1 MVESIVLSALTDYK
15 YSKFSNYK
23 EFKKEVIRLK
33 HIIIGGVAAGMS
45 AASKIK
51 RIQKDASVHVYAK
64 GSFLS
69 YGACGLCYFIAGLS
83 DDHNKM
89 IARTREEF
97 EAQGIKTYLR
107 SEATGV
113 DAQNKVVTVKNLD
126 TGEITKETYD
136 RLMIATGAQAIR
148 PPIDGMDKKGVYTL
162 KTLEDGLCLKKEITR
177 YGIKDVV
184 IVGGGYIGVEMA
196 EALHALGKKVVCL
209 EAAERILLPFD
220 AEISDIALTEIQRH
234 GVEVKTGEKVLSFKG
249 GASVN
254 TVVTDKGEYIADAVV
269 VAAGVKPAT
278 GFLADSGI
286 AMENN
291 GAVIVDRQ
299 MRTTVPDVY
308 SAGDCAVVYDRMKK
322 KNVYLPLGAVANKC
336 GRIAGGNMCG
346 GSEEF
351 PGALSS
357 AALKVFDLQ
366 LGRTGLGEMDAAEM
380 GYEFSTVFTEGRSHP
395 KYYPG
400 SEPLM
405 IKLVYEKPSMKI
417 LGAQLCGKEGAALRT
432 DIFAVAIHAGMT
444 TRELGMMDLIYS
456 PPYAGVWDAVHIAC
470 NAAK

>member
-1 MVESIVLSALTDYK
+1 
-15 YSKFSNYK
+15 
-23 EFKKEVIRLK
+23 LK

-51 RIQKDASVHVYAK
+51 RIQKDASIHVYAK
-64 GSFLS
+64 GAFLS
-69 YGACGLCYFIAGLS
+69 YGACGLCYFIAGMN
-83 DDHNKM
+83 DDYNKM

-97 EAQGIKTYLR
+97 EEQGIKTFLR
-107 SEATGV
+107 SEAVGV
-113 DAQNKVVTVKNLD
+113 HVRSKTVTIKNLD
-126 TGEITKETYD
+126 TGEIIRETYD
-136 RLMIATGAQAIR
+136 KLMIATGAEAVR
-148 PPIDGMDKKGVYTL
+148 PPIDGIDKKGVYTL

-184 IVGGGYIGVEMA
+184 IVGGGYIGIEMA
-196 EALHALGKKVVCL
+196 EALHALGKRVVCL

-220 AEISDIALTEIQRH
+220 VEIADLALAEIKRH
-234 GVEVKTGEKVLSFKG
+234 GVEIKTGEKVLSFKG
-249 GASVN
+249 GGSVN
-254 TVVTDKGEYIADAVV
+254 AVVTENGEYIADAVV
-269 VAAGVKPAT
+269 VATGVKPST
-278 GFLADSGI
+278 GFLADTGI
-286 AMENN
+286 AMEAN

-299 MRTTVPDVY
+299 MRTSVPDVY

-366 LGRTGLGEMDAAEM
+366 LGRTGLGEKEAAEN
-380 GYEFSTVFTEGRSHP
+380 GFDFGTVFVEGRSHP
-395 KYYPG
+395 IYYPG

-417 LGAQLCGKEGAALRT
+417 LGAQLCGKDGAALRT

-444 TRELGMMDLIYS
+444 TKELGMIDLIYS

-470 NAAK
+470 NAAKQPHQ